1 MTTATRPR
9 VRDALSQ
16 VRPDRLTSDKR
27 LTSDRQPKPYVGILF
42 TLLAMALLFALI
54 VLAAAL
60 TSMQIPGIPIWQ
72 EVPPQNWLI
81 V

>member
-16 VRPDRLTSDKR
+16 VRPDRLTSDK
-27 LTSDRQPKPYVGILF
+27 QPKPYVGLLF
-42 TLLAMALLFALI
+42 TLLAMTLVFALLA
-54 VLAAAL
+54 LAAAL
-60 TSMQIPGIPIWQ
+60 TSMQAPGIPIWHDF
-72 EVPPQNWLI
+72 PPPNWPI